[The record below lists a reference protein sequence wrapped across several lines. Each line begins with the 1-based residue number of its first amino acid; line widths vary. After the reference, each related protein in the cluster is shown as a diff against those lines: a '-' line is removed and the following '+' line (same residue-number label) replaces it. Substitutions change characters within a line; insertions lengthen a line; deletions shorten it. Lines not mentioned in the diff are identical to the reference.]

1 MRRLRCAALSQVW
14 CRRERPETEKAPW
27 LERLRHAL
35 WSPAIAYGLIMLL
48 CVPML
53 SYYWAQGPAASV
65 ERLAEQAPQAL
76 PSADAVID
84 DSRGNLG
91 RESAAL
97 GSSVS
102 PQTPGRRDEKSAPK
116 RRSDR
121 DPVSTPEPLQ
131 HKSEQASGLWDAAP
145 DEEGAAARDLR
156 QRKRSPAFGLSDSFK
171 SESGPPAVENRVQR
185 SAVMEAASVLPSSK
199 EIAIA
204 FEMTSGRRAPRALSF
219 D

>member
-97 GSSVS
+97 GSSGS
-102 PQTPGRRDEKSAPK
+102 
-116 RRSDR
+116 
-121 DPVSTPEPLQ
+121 
-131 HKSEQASGLWDAAP
+131 SGI
-145 DEEGAAARDLR
+145 
-156 QRKRSPAFGLSDSFK
+156 S
-171 SESGPPAVENRVQR
+171 
-185 SAVMEAASVLPSSK
+185 SVLS
-199 EIAIA
+199 ILA
-204 FEMTSGRRAPRALSF
+204 FLLTFLTWELPRLF
-219 D
+219 LRLLLFFLYIEC

>member
-1 MRRLRCAALSQVW
+1 
-14 CRRERPETEKAPW
+14 
-27 LERLRHAL
+27 
-35 WSPAIAYGLIMLL
+35 MLL

-121 DPVSTPEPLQ
+121 DPVSTPEPLL